1 MSRLDE
7 TFDPERD
14 IQMFLYDDLDLYA
27 SGTRRLTLGY
37 ALAAHLKKTRSH
49 LLQDVLHIFHC
60 TDSDGEISP

>member
-14 IQMFLYDDLDLYA
+14 IQVFLYDGLDLYA

-37 ALAAHLKKTRSH
+37 ALAAHLKKPVPPPPRC
-49 LLQDVLHIFHC
+49 FYC